1 VTAHP
6 MIMDRLVEQLEDLAN
21 LVLTSDVETFAD
33 DAVHTAAQ
41 RLSERL
47 DDVLRS
53 AETLRAA
60 RRVAQPRT

>member
-6 MIMDRLVEQLEDLAN
+6 IIVERLVEQLEDLAD

-33 DAVHTAAQ
+33 DAVHTAAE

-47 DDVLRS
+47 DDMLRS
-53 AETLRAA
+53 AELLRAA
-60 RRVAQPRT
+60 RRVAPLG